1 MKTKAESNAKAKA
14 KTKTAP
20 KWSTNGNARSMLRR
34 KALGSLNKL
43 AEEIGATTISAK
55 TAKAKRVE
63 KFIRV
68 LQRRLAAPT
77 DVERLR
83 EAARSWV
90 AWRSLQHRWHDVTMA
105 MHTSFGLV
113 ERRFVFEIWSLSCSK
128 TLTLEL
134 MCATSPTLPPSELRQ
149 NMACGM

>member
-1 MKTKAESNAKAKA
+1 MAVSMKTKAKSNAKAKA

-20 KWSTNGNARSMLRR
+20 KWSTNRNARSMLRR

-43 AEEIGATTISAK
+43 AEEIGATTIPAK

-63 KFIRV
+63 KLIKG

-83 EAARSWV
+83 EAALSWV
-90 AWRSLQHRWHDVTMA
+90 ANGGRLDGKLLQDPCL
-105 MHTSFGLV
+105 MHG
-113 ERRFVFEIWSLSCSK
+113 R
-128 TLTLEL
+128 
-134 MCATSPTLPPSELRQ
+134 
-149 NMACGM
+149 

>member
-1 MKTKAESNAKAKA
+1 MKTKAKSNAKAKA

-63 KFIRV
+63 KPLLKSCNAV
-68 LQRRLAAPT
+68 SLLLQTWSAFAKLHFRGLRMGAA
-77 DVERLR
+77 
-83 EAARSWV
+83 
-90 AWRSLQHRWHDVTMA
+90 
-105 MHTSFGLV
+105 
-113 ERRFVFEIWSLSCSK
+113 
-128 TLTLEL
+128 
-134 MCATSPTLPPSELRQ
+134 
-149 NMACGM
+149 